1 MHQGPPDPREGY
13 RVGILA
19 LQGGF
24 LEHNLAL
31 HRLGVRAKEVRL
43 PQDFEGLQGLI
54 IPGGESTTIASLID
68 HYDLREPII
77 RHAQEG
83 MAVWGTCAGMIVIA
97 RKLLDRRPEPLG
109 LMDIEVS
116 RNAFGR
122 QVDSFE
128 TDIQVSSIEGD
139 PIHALFIR
147 APVVTDVGPEVEI
160 IAKVEDG
167 KPVAVTQGKLMATS
181 FHPELTSDTRF
192 HELFCRLSSS

>member
-1 MHQGPPDPREGY
+1 MPRIGVLAIQGD
-13 RVGILA
+13 
-19 LQGGF
+19 F
-24 LEHNLAL
+24 LEHGKMLEAISIDW
-31 HRLGVRAKEVRL
+31 REGRL
-43 PQDFEGLQGLI
+43 PDQLEGLDGLI
-54 IPGGESTTIASLID
+54 IPGGESTTIVQLMDIYGFRDAIKRRSS
-68 HYDLREPII
+68 
-77 RHAQEG
+77 EG

-139 PIHALFIR
+139 PIPAIFIR

-181 FHPELTSDTRF
+181 FHPELTSDTRM

>member
-1 MHQGPPDPREGY
+1 
-13 RVGILA
+13 
-19 LQGGF
+19 
-24 LEHNLAL
+24 
-31 HRLGVRAKEVRL
+31 
-43 PQDFEGLQGLI
+43 
-54 IPGGESTTIASLID
+54 
-68 HYDLREPII
+68 
-77 RHAQEG
+77 
-83 MAVWGTCAGMIVIA
+83 
-97 RKLLDRRPEPLG
+97 LDRRPEPLG

-139 PIHALFIR
+139 PIHAIFIR